1 MADSLGDQDVRVG
14 HPERE
19 RATSLLSEAFSSGYL
34 EIVEFEER
42 TESVIAAR
50 TRGDLRA
57 VLADLPNAG
66 MLFPDSRAVTSPS
79 DAPVVS
85 TARTEWDV
93 DWTTL
98 RRKGGWQVPSEIL
111 VTGSWGTLDLD
122 FSNAAFT
129 TATVDLALQ
138 VSTCTVKLHLGADH
152 EVRTERLTTTGWS
165 SLKDKAGP
173 PTRTGGPVIVLSG
186 ALSAMTGLVIKR
198 V

>member
-1 MADSLGDQDVRVG
+1 MADSVEDQDVRVG

-19 RATSLLSEAFSSGYL
+19 RATSLLSDAFSSGYL
-34 EIVEFEER
+34 EIIEFEER
-42 TESVIAAR
+42 SEAVIAAR

-57 VLADLPNAG
+57 LLADLPNAA
-66 MLFPDSRAVTSPS
+66 MLFPDARPTATSSTAVTP
-79 DAPVVS
+79 AG
-85 TARTEWDV
+85 RTEWDI

-98 RRKGGWQVPSEIL
+98 RRKGGWQVPPEML
-111 VTGSWGTLDLD
+111 VSGSWGTLDVD
-122 FSNAAFT
+122 FSKAVFT

-138 VSTCTVKLHLGADH
+138 VSTCTVKLRLGADQ
-152 EVRTERLTTTGWS
+152 EIRSADLTTTGWS

-173 PTRTGGPVIVLSG
+173 PARPGGAVIVLSG